1 MTLSEILS
9 MDDRIDS
16 MSDTEVR
23 RALGTTQLMF
33 RIMRESSVVFRQSP
47 TFEQIEGL
55 LQDGQVREAAALAE
69 PPKQALCVEIDAR
82 KQPAADTVADW
93 FLNPDASPDTL
104 RSSLKSTVKGTGMPD
119 IIVARERIYAMTD

>member
-33 RIMRESSVVFRQSP
+33 RIMRESSSAFRQSP
-47 TFEQIEGL
+47 TFEHIEGL
-55 LQDGQVREAAALAE
+55 LQDGQVREAAELAE
-69 PPKQALCVEIDAR
+69 VPKRALCIEIDAQD
-82 KQPAADTVADW
+82 QPAVDTVADW
-93 FLNPDASPDTL
+93 FLNPDASPETI
-104 RSSLKSTVKGTGMPD
+104 RGALKSTVKGTGMPD

>member
-1 MTLSEILS
+1 

-47 TFEQIEGL
+47 TFEYIEGL
-55 LQDGQVREAAALAE
+55 LQDGQVLEAAALAE
-69 PPKQALCVEIDAR
+69 PPKRALCTEIDAR
-82 KQPAADTVADW
+82 DQPAADTVADW
-93 FLNPDASPDTL
+93 FLNPNASPETL
-104 RSSLKSTVKGTGMPD
+104 RNALKSTVRGTGMPD
-119 IIVARERIYAMTD
+119 IIVARERVYALTD

>member
-33 RIMRESSVVFRQSP
+33 RIMRESSSTFRQSP
-47 TFEQIEGL
+47 TFEHIEGL
-55 LQDGQVREAAALAE
+55 LQDGRVREAAELAE
-69 PPKQALCVEIDAR
+69 VPKRALCIEIDAQD
-82 KQPAADTVADW
+82 QPAVDTVADW
-93 FLNPDASPDTL
+93 FLNPDASPETI
-104 RSSLKSTVKGTGMPD
+104 RGALKSTVKGTGMPD

>member
-1 MTLSEILS
+1 

-33 RIMRESSVVFRQSP
+33 RIMRESSSTFRQSP
-47 TFEQIEGL
+47 TFEHIEGL
-55 LQDGQVREAAALAE
+55 LQDGRVREAAELAE
-69 PPKQALCVEIDAR
+69 VPKRALCIEIDAQD
-82 KQPAADTVADW
+82 QPAVDTVADW
-93 FLNPDASPDTL
+93 FLNPDASPETI
-104 RSSLKSTVKGTGMPD
+104 RGALKSTVKGTGMPD

>member
-33 RIMRESSVVFRQSP
+33 RIMRESSSTFRQSP
-47 TFEQIEGL
+47 TFEHIEGL
-55 LQDGQVREAAALAE
+55 LQDGQVREAAELAE
-69 PPKQALCVEIDAR
+69 VPKRALCIEIDAQD
-82 KQPAADTVADW
+82 QPAVDTVADW
-93 FLNPDASPDTL
+93 FLNPDASPETI
-104 RSSLKSTVKGTGMPD
+104 RGALKSTVKGTGMPD